1 MEYIAFRQICQI
13 FENPN
18 EIALLSI
25 SELHKI
31 YHDFKEEINRNISN
45 CSNLLEAFK
54 YLREIQ
60 LDIKEFDLVYKVSE
74 SPLFSFSIL
83 NGISSDTAQSKR
95 NLFQYGIEVALLLIN
110 DRIELVKYLIKHNH
124 KFCHT
129 DKEKSKQSEYKWV
142 ASSTDLIELITALT
156 EYGAVKKRTGEP
168 VTYTELEKLLGK
180 AFDIE
185 LKHSDTVRARA
196 KHRKKDPSP
205 FLTKL
210 KNVFEN
216 YVLMSYK

>member
-18 EIALLSI
+18 EIASLSK

-60 LDIKEFDLVYKVSE
+60 LDIKEFDIVYKVSE
-74 SPLFSFSIL
+74 SPLFNFSIL
-83 NGISSDTAQSKR
+83 QGISSNTAQAKR

-110 DRIELVKYLIKHNH
+110 DRIDLVKYLIKHNH
-124 KFCHT
+124 KICQT
-129 DKEKSKQSEYKWV
+129 DKKCGPSEYKWV
-142 ASSTDLIELITALT
+142 ANSTDLIELITALA

-168 VTYTELEKLLGK
+168 ASYTEIEKLLSE
-180 AFDIE
+180 AFGIE

-196 KHRKKDPSP
+196 KHRKKDSSP

-216 YVLMSYK
+216 YVLKSYK